1 MSNNP
6 SKVQQ
11 LFDAIGIKRV
21 VFVDDR
27 FGITRERI
35 GSVCR
40 DLTFAQI
47 TASGVFSDIKLT
59 DDETIR
65 EQRLTSAIDGLED
78 TDLQRVFDTLQE
90 MQGNGNAEQ
99 DRKAATEFS
108 KILGTAADIKLLSLA
123 QWRAQSKTLIAEEK
137 NNPTLFVF
145 DDDFRLEGAGE
156 KEGRRLIEAIHSQL
170 PKYKY
175 AYALLTHKATDDSS
189 EKELEKDIAKEYPEI
204 MDFVIVIAKSRLTA
218 NENERFVHRIK
229 TTLLFRLFSILKIK
243 LKAAVLAAHKD
254 ALGKIETLGVDA
266 FERIVYR
273 SSDIEGAWSPET
285 LARIFSVAQERRV
298 RSRLREDQELH
309 EAVLEIDP
317 LCGLETG
324 GVSAEVKKIAEE
336 LQRGEVYDSDN
347 DLNRLYLPLDCGDIF
362 KTETGEQYLLVGQPC
377 DLMVRKSGRRK
388 CDIRDD
394 QQVVALVCM
403 NPHTKSKQG
412 KHPRDYEFEL
422 CHYEDDTTKAWFA
435 SMNLTLHIPVW
446 VLDLAV
452 LNAEGKCSIS
462 SEQPTPVLLTL
473 PWRKR
478 LDLLKKRAQKVVS
491 LVDQAAIS
499 AGENRDELLKSLLR
513 LPLETPFSVK
523 IEPIERKVGDP
534 WQLHIGLKRVSHLR
548 ERYSDSLLSQYSSYM
563 SRLDLPHDL
572 TRFN

>member
-1 MSNNP
+1 MSNKP
-6 SKVQQ
+6 SIVQQ

-21 VFVDDR
+21 VYVDDR

-35 GSVCR
+35 SIVCR
-40 DLTFAQI
+40 DLTSEQI
-47 TASGVFSDIKLT
+47 TASGVFSGIILT

-65 EQRLTSAIDGLED
+65 EQRLTLAIDGLED
-78 TDLQRVFDTLQE
+78 TDLQRIFDTLQE
-90 MQGNGNAEQ
+90 LRGNGNAVQ

-108 KILGTAADIKLLSLA
+108 KTIGTAADVKLLSLA
-123 QWRAQSKTLIAEEK
+123 EWRAQSKTLIAEVGDK
-137 NNPTLFVF
+137 PTLFVF

-156 KEGRRLIEAIHSQL
+156 EEGRRLINAIHGQL
-170 PKYKY
+170 PIYKY

-189 EKELEKDIAKEYPEI
+189 EKELEIEIANKYPEI
-204 MDFVIVIAKSRLTA
+204 TNFVMVIAKTRLTTDK
-218 NENERFVHRIK
+218 NERFVHRIK
-229 TTLLFRLFSILKIK
+229 TTLLFRLFRIMKTK
-243 LKAAVLAAHKD
+243 LTETALAAHKD
-254 ALGKIETLGVDA
+254 SLEKIESLSVDA

-273 SSDIEGAWSPET
+273 SSDVEGAWSPET
-285 LARIFSVAQERRV
+285 LVRIFGAAQERSV

-309 EAVLEIDP
+309 KAVLEIDP

-324 GVSAEVKKIAEE
+324 VSAEVQEIAEE
-336 LQRGEVYDSDN
+336 LQRGEVYDSGI
-347 DLNRLYLPLDCGDIF
+347 DLNRLHLPLECGDIF
-362 KTETGEQYLLVGQPC
+362 KTETGKQFILVGQPC
-377 DLMVRKSGRRK
+377 DLVVRKSGRRK

-403 NPHTKSKQG
+403 NSHIKSNKG

-422 CHYEDDTTKAWFA
+422 YHYPDDASKVWFA
-435 SMNLTLHIPVW
+435 SMNLALHIPIW

-452 LNAEGKCSIS
+452 LNAEGHCSIV
-462 SEQPTPVLLTL
+462 SEPQTPDLLTL

-478 LDLLKKRAQKVVS
+478 LDILKERAKKVVN

-513 LPLETPFSVK
+513 LPLATPFSVK
-523 IEPIERKVGDP
+523 LEPITRKLGDP
-534 WQLHIGLKRVSHLR
+534 WQLNIGLQRISHLR
-548 ERYSDSLLSQYSSYM
+548 DRYSDSLLSNYASYI